1 MFVLL
6 LTQDWEEWWQFPPSL
21 GGHSAV
27 PEATSHWAHSDLR
40 HKYLGQLENRSGMP
54 LAALLKSVVGRHLGI
69 VSWEDN
75 QVFLEVRSF
84 LTSHYH
90 AESWV

>member
-1 MFVLL
+1 MERHKQTCTLFKKKKTAENFPFPK
-6 LTQDWEEWWQFPPSL
+6 LTKPP
-21 GGHSAV
+21 AY

-84 LTSHYH
+84 LTSH
-90 AESWV
+90 